1 MNSNS
6 KAVNNESKAT
16 FAEMMDRKAW
26 TMTVERKETRT
37 GNVSFIH
44 TVYFQGEVFD
54 TRKSKREYKAYWL
67 DVAKGRPSEN
77 AKKMIEYMGKQAK
90 KYRASA
96 EKGGES
102 YPAFRGRGFHS
113 PEQFIE
119 WADNAEK
126 TAQAN
131 RELLADIEAA
141 GPEFDYSVVDGGFCG
156 RPDLCKG
163 NLSVIAGENEPDPE
177 PTKDQDKDQDQ
188 GVEFQGDTWDVV
200 NTGEER
206 DGKTL
211 AHLRSRTRTE
221 TYRNQERPL
230 ELVEFVDNKTLG
242 NAAGRLEELFGDIEI
257 QDKPKRIRVV
267 SSCTARKH
275 PVEGPVPA
283 RDLYAGEQH
292 KRLLRG
298 VDSCPDGLIALEILS
313 AGYGLI
319 PANFGAE
326 AYDHTFAGKSSQEI
340 AKMAERLDI
349 PNDVRDAL
357 EAMADLTIV
366 ALGDDYLQACQLPE
380 VMNFDHP
387 VVFVYSRSSA
397 GRIPKGDNVFRAE
410 LRESDTRAFRSG
422 LVGLKGE
429 VVAQYLEN
437 LEVK

>member
-67 DVAKGRPSEN
+67 NIEAGRISLSAKRGIDYH
-77 AKKMIEYMGKQAK
+77 KKQAA
-90 KYRASA
+90 KYRREAA
-96 EKGGES
+96 AGGS
-102 YPAFRGRGFHS
+102 STGLCFFS
-113 PEQFIE
+113 PEKLLG
-119 WADNAEK
+119 WAEEEDRSLERCQDQLSAV
-126 TAQAN
+126 
-131 RELLADIEAA
+131 EAA
-141 GPEFDYSVVDGGFCG
+141 GPEFDYRVTDGGFCG

-163 NLSVIAGENEPDPE
+163 NLSVVAGENDPE
-177 PTKDQDKDQDQ
+177 PEPTNDQDDDQDQ
-188 GVEFQGDTWDVV
+188 GIEFQGDTWDVV

-230 ELVEFVDNKTLG
+230 ELVEFIDNKTLG
-242 NAAGRLEELFGDIEI
+242 NAAGRLEELFGEIEI
-257 QDKPKRIRVV
+257 QENPKRIRVV

-340 AKMAERLDI
+340 SKMAERLDI

-429 VVAQYLEN
+429 IVAQYLEN